1 MYMSNTATKD
11 DIDEVLGLIRT
22 FMQQVDNRFNKI
34 EEDINQLKESHDRLL
49 NTVDGFI
56 ARIDRYE
63 TEQVAR
69 DRKFEKLLAWA
80 RKVSEK
86 TGIPLE
92 NL

>member
-1 MYMSNTATKD
+1 MYMSNAATKD

-63 TEQVAR
+63 AEQVAR
-69 DRKFEKLLAWA
+69 DQQFEKLLAWA